1 MCIRDS
7 WSRVRKSIIAAF
19 SLFESLGF
27 NDKTFRAKNAA
38 IPIIYYIYY
47 NNLETTISSPI
58 YKNKE
63 NKDRIAK
70 WLILTFIKSVFGGQT
85 DSVLKKMKS
94 VLEANSG
101 KDFPDKE
108 LMDAFKN
115 DPARNYSF
123 DDEFIDGLLEAEKDL
138 SLIHI

>member
-1 MCIRDS
+1 MT
-7 WSRVRKSIIAAF
+7 K
-19 SLFESLGF
+19 LLEQ
-27 NDKTFRAKNAA
+27 KNAA
-38 IPIIYYIYY
+38 IPVIYYIYY

-85 DSVLKKMKS
+85 DTVLKKMRD
-94 VLEANSG
+94 VLKANLG

-108 LMDAFKN
+108 LMDAFK
-115 DPARNYSF
+115 
-123 DDEFIDGLLEAEKDL
+123 K
-138 SLIHI
+138 